1 MNNLVLYTIIAF
13 AIGFGIAWIIRSA
26 ALAKC
31 KRVLTSTEGF
41 LESERL
47 KKETLKNENQV
58 AHQQKQIT
66 EIALGAKLADARNVI
81 KQMDEDILLM
91 QKSNEETEQQLEIV
105 NPELSALKKKLI
117 EANNSIAR
125 YKSQLG
131 GK

>member
-1 MNNLVLYTIIAF
+1 MTNLVLYSIIAF
-13 AIGFGIAWIIRSA
+13 VVGFAIAWIIRSA
-26 ALAKC
+26 AVAKC
-31 KRVLTSTEGF
+31 KRVLSSTEGF

-58 AHQQKQIT
+58 AHQQKQIV
-66 EIALGAKLADARNVI
+66 EISLTTKLNDARRVI

-117 EANNSIAR
+117 EANNTIAR

-131 GK
+131 K